1 MRFFL
6 AICVAFIVG
15 FTLCSGQTLADSSRI
30 VSQTQHARKDT
41 LGLHVPQTEQE
52 ERTESSSILHHVTDS
67 HEILIEPFGAI
78 YLPRFAPI
86 HLLGLTIDLS
96 ITKHVVFV
104 WVAALVLLLLLSV
117 AARKNAARV
126 TPRGFG
132 NLIEIFIVFVRDEVI
147 LPTIG
152 REGLRFL
159 PFFLTLFFFILV
171 CNLGGLVPY
180 GSTATGNVNVTA
192 SLAIISFF
200 FIQIAGIMKNGLL
213 GYLKGLIPHG
223 VPLFVIPIMI
233 VVEFIGLFTK
243 PFALCI
249 RLFANMTAGH
259 IVILSMISLIFTLG
273 TILVAPVSVVF
284 ALFLNV
290 LEIFIALLQAYVFT
304 ILTSL
309 FVSLAVHQEH

>member
-1 MRFFL
+1 MKFFF
-6 AICVAFIVG
+6 AICLAFVIG
-15 FTLCSGQTLADSSRI
+15 ITSCSGQTLADSSKS
-30 VSQTQHARKDT
+30 VPEMQQAKKET
-41 LGLHVPQTEQE
+41 LGPHVAQTEQE
-52 ERTESSSILHHVTDS
+52 GRAESSSILHHVTDS
-67 HEILIEPFGAI
+67 HEIGMEPFGVI
-78 YLPRFAPI
+78 HLPRFAPV
-86 HLLGLTIDLS
+86 HFLGLTIDLS

-104 WVAALVLLLLLSV
+104 WVAALVLLLLMSV
-117 AARKNAARV
+117 AAKKNAARV

-132 NLIEIFIVFVRDEVI
+132 NLIEILIVFIRDEVI

-159 PFFLTLFFFILV
+159 PFFLTLFFFILA
-171 CNLGGLVPY
+171 CNLLGLIPY

-200 FIQIAGIMKNGLL
+200 FIQIAGIMKNGFL
-213 GYLKGLIPHG
+213 GYFKGLIPHG

-233 VVEFIGLFTK
+233 VVESIGLFTK

-284 ALFLNV
+284 ALFLTI

-304 ILTSL
+304 VLTSL
-309 FVSLAVHQEH
+309 FVSLAMNQEH